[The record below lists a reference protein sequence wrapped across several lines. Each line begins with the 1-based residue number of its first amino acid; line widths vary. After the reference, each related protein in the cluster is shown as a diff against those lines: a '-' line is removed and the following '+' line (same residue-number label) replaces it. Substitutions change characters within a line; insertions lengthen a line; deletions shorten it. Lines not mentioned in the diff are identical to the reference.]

1 MWFVRD
7 QYVLILIEHV
17 LCKRNASFVLQFA
30 IIRDASSNSIRCV
43 CVYLSSSFVYHLSF
57 RHSSGPHLRV
67 YVRVSFPEKF
77 HDSFPST
84 RWKPLAARTDSLDD
98 RKLCVQNR
106 LLKKC
111 FLAQRRKGAKR
122 NRVSKGFSLRLCAR
136 KMFRNRDLQVRLTTF
151 GQSQLPFLDWSSLL
165 WLKKHL
171 S

>member
-17 LCKRNASFVLQFA
+17 LCERNAFFVLQFA
-30 IIRDASSNSIRCV
+30 IIKDTSSNSIRCL
-43 CVYLSSSFVYHLSF
+43 CIYLSSSFIYDLSF
-57 RHSSGPHLRV
+57 RHSSGPRLRV

-111 FLAQRRKGAKR
+111 FLAQRRKALPRFQK
-122 NRVSKGFSLRLCAR
+122 FFFALLRLCAR
-136 KMFRNRDLQVRLTTF
+136 KMFRKQRSPDAIEYF
-151 GQSQLPFLDWSSLL
+151 GRSQQLPILD
-165 WLKKHL
+165 
-171 S
+171 

>member
-30 IIRDASSNSIRCV
+30 IIKDTSSNSIRCL

-57 RHSSGPHLRV
+57 RHSSGPRLRV

-111 FLAQRRKGAKR
+111 FLAQSATAFPK
-122 NRVSKGFSLRLCAR
+122 VFLCAFAR
-136 KMFRNRDLQVRLTTF
+136 EKMFRKQRSPDAIDY
-151 GQSQLPFLDWSSLL
+151 LPFLDWSSLL

>member
-17 LCKRNASFVLQFA
+17 LCKRNAFFVLQLA
-30 IIRDASSNSIRCV
+30 IIKDTSSNSIRCV

-57 RHSSGPHLRV
+57 RHSSGPRLRV

-98 RKLCVQNR
+98 RKVQT
-106 LLKKC
+106 
-111 FLAQRRKGAKR
+111 
-122 NRVSKGFSLRLCAR
+122 SSLRA
-136 KMFRNRDLQVRLTTF
+136 MQH
-151 GQSQLPFLDWSSLL
+151 SLPTLNYRRPQRMNSRSLNCSL
-165 WLKKHL
+165 SHQKKQ
-171 S
+171 